1 METETKV
8 SMKTMKEIIRSAGL
22 GVADLLERSDVE
34 ARYKQAQ
41 ARLEEAERL
50 ERQKNQP
57 KKKRRIIE
65 ESSDDDDDDN
75 PCAIPKPT
83 GNKKSNVA
91 PFAKFRY
98 QEDDEAPTPWMSRP
112 KTDAEVRKNQRKGAA
127 HLAREKASKTKKP
140 PPKKRRGAFAE
151 ESDPEESEEE
161 ASYNGNTSDD
171 EEEDEIGSLPSDSG
185 SDVEVVADDRKSKLD
200 RLAAQR
206 RAGKPRERTPRVVVQ
221 PPRVSPE
228 IIDVEREP
236 IIDVEREQH
245 IDLAGDLSDGHK
257 TSDDEDEDDD
267 AANKELRDC

>member
-57 KKKRRIIE
+57 KKRRIIE

-91 PFAKFRY
+91 PFKKFEFK
-98 QEDDEAPTPWMSRP
+98 EDDEAPTPWMSRP
-112 KTDAEVRKNQRKGAA
+112 KTDAEARRNARKGAA
-127 HLAREKASKTKKP
+127 HLAREKASKSKKP
-140 PPKKRRGAFAE
+140 PPTCSIA
-151 ESDPEESEEE
+151 P
-161 ASYNGNTSDD
+161 TS
-171 EEEDEIGSLPSDSG
+171 
-185 SDVEVVADDRKSKLD
+185 
-200 RLAAQR
+200 R
-206 RAGKPRERTPRVVVQ
+206 RATPR
-221 PPRVSPE
+221 PWR
-228 IIDVEREP
+228 
-236 IIDVEREQH
+236 
-245 IDLAGDLSDGHK
+245 G
-257 TSDDEDEDDD
+257 
-267 AANKELRDC
+267 

>member
-1 METETKV
+1 MRTFFLRDGPVAFKLLVSLQTLEFSALAPACQSALARSSVRCGGQLSTAKCCVASLCTALRNRCAGEDRSQATQRRYAPRWNPRRRIPPAAMETETKV

-57 KKKRRIIE
+57 KKRRIIE

-98 QEDDEAPTPWMSRP
+98 QEAGEETHAVDEQAKDRR
-112 KTDAEVRKNQRKGAA
+112 RKYERTSGRARL
-127 HLAREKASKTKKP
+127 HLAREKASKAKKP

-151 ESDPEESEEE
+151 ESEEE
-161 ASYNGNTSDD
+161 ERG
-171 EEEDEIGSLPSDSG
+171 GGVL
-185 SDVEVVADDRKSKLD
+185 
-200 RLAAQR
+200 QR
-206 RAGKPRERTPRVVVQ
+206 
-221 PPRVSPE
+221 
-228 IIDVEREP
+228 
-236 IIDVEREQH
+236 QH
-245 IDLAGDLSDGHK
+245 
-257 TSDDEDEDDD
+257 E
-267 AANKELRDC
+267 